1 MQRVVSVL
9 VSGAA
14 LLAPCAVMAAEA
26 GAPHLSGIGLN
37 VAWGIPFAG
46 ILLSIAI
53 MPLVAPQFWHHH
65 FGKVSA
71 AWALAFVV
79 PATVAF
85 GPAIATYEVVHTA
98 LLEYIPFIVLLWA
111 LFTVAGGIRLVGD
124 LRSSPGTNTA
134 MLAIGT
140 LLASWMG
147 TTGAAMLMI
156 RPLIRANAW
165 RRNQAHVMVFLI
177 FLVANVGGSLT
188 PIGDPPLFLGFL
200 KGVPFFWPTT
210 ALFVPM
216 LLVAGALL
224 AIFFFL
230 DTYLFSREV
239 TAPPNDR
246 TGERLGVEGGV
257 NIPLLGAIVGAV
269 LLRGIWHSGVDI
281 MVYHVPVPL
290 ESVASNLA
298 LVAIGLL
305 SMRLTRA
312 ETRAGNAFSWG
323 PIVEVAKLFAGIF
336 VTIVPVIAILRAG
349 PDGAMAGLVA
359 LVTGPDGRPIDAWY
373 FWLSGGLSSFL
384 DNAPTYLVF
393 FNLAGGDPVA
403 LTNGLASTLMAI
415 SAGAVFMGA
424 NTYIGN
430 APNFMVKAIAEERG
444 VRMPSFFGYMGWAAI
459 FLLPL
464 FALVTLIFFL

>member
-1 MQRVVSVL
+1 MAAM
-9 VSGAA
+9 SGAA
-14 LLAPCAVMAAEA
+14 AAGHAFPAWAA
-26 GAPHLSGIGLN
+26 GAGVPHIDGSGLGLL
-37 VAWGIPFAG
+37 WGVPFAG

-53 MPLVAPQFWHHH
+53 LPLVVPQLWHHH
-65 FGKVSA
+65 FGKISA
-71 AWALAFVV
+71 AWALAFLV
-79 PATVAF
+79 PAVAVF
-85 GPAIATYEVVHTA
+85 GTGVAAYELAHTL

-111 LFTVAGGIRLVGD
+111 LFTVVGGIRLVGD
-124 LRSSPGTNTA
+124 LRSSAGTNTA

-140 LLASWMG
+140 VLASWMG

-165 RRNQAHVMVFLI
+165 RKNQAHVMVFLI
-177 FLVANVGGSLT
+177 FLVANVGGALT

-200 KGVPFFWPTT
+200 KGVPFFWPTS
-210 ALFVPM
+210 ALFLPM
-216 LLVAGALL
+216 LVVVGSLL

-230 DTYLFSREV
+230 DSYLFTRE
-239 TAPPNDR
+239 TAQPPNDR
-246 TGERLGVEGGV
+246 TGERLGVEGGI

-269 LLRGIWHSGVDI
+269 LLRGVWHSGVDI
-281 MVYHVPVPL
+281 TIHHVPVPL
-290 ESVASNLA
+290 ESIASNLL

-305 SMRLTRA
+305 SLRLTRQ
-312 ETRAGNAFSWG
+312 ETRVGNAFSWG
-323 PIVEVAKLFAGIF
+323 PIAEVAKLFAGIF
-336 VTIVPVIAILRAG
+336 ITIVPVIAILRAG
-349 PDGAMAGLVA
+349 PDGAMSGLVA

-393 FNLAGGDPVA
+393 FNLAGGDPAV
-403 LTNGLASTLMAI
+403 LTSSLASTLVAI

-444 VRMPSFFGYMGWAAI
+444 VKMPSFFGYMAWAGI
-459 FLLPL
+459 FLIPL
-464 FALVTLIFFL
+464 FALVTVIFFL